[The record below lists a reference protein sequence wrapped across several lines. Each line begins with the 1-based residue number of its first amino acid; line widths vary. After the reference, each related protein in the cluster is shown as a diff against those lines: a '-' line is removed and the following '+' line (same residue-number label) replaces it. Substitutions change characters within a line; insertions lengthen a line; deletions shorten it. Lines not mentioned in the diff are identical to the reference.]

1 MIVMQSAAM
10 AKQKLHPAEKYAYDV
25 IEGRIDACKYVR
37 QAVERYFKD
46 LKTLPKK
53 GYLFDK
59 EKAAAV
65 IQWVP
70 DYCRH
75 YRGAFAGQPLD
86 LLPWQQFI
94 YWQLFGW
101 IDKTGNRR
109 FKYVYVEVPKKN
121 GKTTGFLAPIGLYM
135 LVGDGEPGPEV
146 YFAAGSRDQASI
158 AFKDV
163 RAMITASPEL
173 RAVLQ
178 PLIREIKPT
187 KQCDEHGVDSNFQCY
202 PVSSEAGNLD
212 GKNVY
217 FSGMDEF
224 HIHLTNEVFNIMS
237 SGMISRQ
244 QPVQFTIT
252 TAGHNKSGPCFH
264 YRETCIELLDGVID
278 DDSTLTVIYT
288 VDEGDDW
295 QDEKTWM
302 KANPTLGRGK
312 DMSRMRDEY
321 KQKKLQGSTGVNEF
335 KTKQLNMWVDSAV
348 TWIPDEEIKKC
359 MKPEPL
365 PDLSET
371 PCFVGMDLAATRD
384 ITAVACAWRV
394 DEMIH
399 VRCKYWLPSDVLE
412 ERKSLDEKHPYI
424 QFAQKGLIALTPG
437 NVTDYEFIRRE
448 ISGANSQ
455 NNDFYEGSINSL
467 YQLESVGFDNW
478 NATHLVSQLT
488 NDGIAVNEVRQGF
501 QAMNYPTKQLE
512 KLILS
517 GMIHFGDDPVLRW
530 MFRNVSLE
538 TDSIGNV
545 RPKKKN
551 REKKI
556 DGVVAVIMALS
567 ELFRHETENNNYI
580 PEGYTIKTI

>member
-1 MIVMQSAAM
+1 M
-10 AKQKLHPAEKYAYDV
+10 AKQKLHPAEKYAHDIV
-25 IEGRIDACKYVR
+25 SGRISACKYVR
-37 QAVERYFKD
+37 QAVDRYFRD
-46 LKTLPKK
+46 LKSLPKQ
-53 GYLFDK
+53 GFVFDK
-59 EKAAAV
+59 KKAAAV
-65 IQWVP
+65 IQWVS

-101 IDKTGNRR
+101 VDKYGNRR

-163 RAMITASPEL
+163 RAMISASPEL
-173 RAVLQ
+173 RQVLQ

-187 KQCDEHGVDSNFQCY
+187 KQCAEYGVDNNFQCY

-224 HIHLTNEVFNIMS
+224 HIHITNEVFNIMS

-244 QPVQFTIT
+244 QPIQFTIT
-252 TAGHNKSGPCFH
+252 TAGHNKYGPCYS
-264 YRETCIELLDGVID
+264 YRETCLQILSGGLEDE
-278 DDSTLTVIYT
+278 STLTVIYT
-288 VDEGDDW
+288 PDDGDDW

-312 DMSRMRDEY
+312 DLSRMRDEY

-348 TWIPDEEIKKC
+348 TWIPDEEVKKS

-365 PDLSET
+365 PDMSET

-384 ITAVACAWRV
+384 ITAIACAWRKDGAV
-394 DEMIH
+394 YAR
-399 VRCKYWLPSDVLE
+399 VKYWLPSEVLE
-412 ERKSLDEKHPYI
+412 ERKALNDKHPYI
-424 QFAQKGLIALTPG
+424 QFAKKGLIQLTPG
-437 NVTDYEFIRRE
+437 NVTDYEYIRRD
-448 ISGANSQ
+448 ISGV
-455 NNDFYEGSINSL
+455 NSL
-467 YQLESVGFDNW
+467 QPEFYSESIAGKYQLQSVGFDNW
-478 NATHLVSQLT
+478 NATHLISQLT
-488 NDGIAVNEVRQGF
+488 NDGVTVNEVRQGF

-512 KLILS
+512 QMILS
-517 GMIHFGDDPVLRW
+517 GMIHFGEDPVLRW
-530 MFRNVSLE
+530 MFRNVHLE
-538 TDSIGNV
+538 SDSIGNV

-556 DGVVAVIMALS
+556 DGVMAVIMALS
-567 ELFRHETENNNYI
+567 ELFRFETENNNFI
-580 PEGYTIKTI
+580 PDDYKIRTL

>member
-1 MIVMQSAAM
+1 
-10 AKQKLHPAEKYAYDV
+10 
-25 IEGRIDACKYVR
+25 
-37 QAVERYFKD
+37 
-46 LKTLPKK
+46 
-53 GYLFDK
+53 
-59 EKAAAV
+59 
-65 IQWVP
+65 
-70 DYCRH
+70 
-75 YRGAFAGQPLD
+75 
-86 LLPWQQFI
+86 
-94 YWQLFGW
+94 
-101 IDKTGNRR
+101 
-109 FKYVYVEVPKKN
+109 
-121 GKTTGFLAPIGLYM
+121 
-135 LVGDGEPGPEV
+135 
-146 YFAAGSRDQASI
+146 
-158 AFKDV
+158 
-163 RAMITASPEL
+163 
-173 RAVLQ
+173 
-178 PLIREIKPT
+178 
-187 KQCDEHGVDSNFQCY
+187 
-202 PVSSEAGNLD
+202 
-212 GKNVY
+212 
-217 FSGMDEF
+217 
-224 HIHLTNEVFNIMS
+224 
-237 SGMISRQ
+237 
-244 QPVQFTIT
+244 
-252 TAGHNKSGPCFH
+252 
-264 YRETCIELLDGVID
+264 
-278 DDSTLTVIYT
+278 
-288 VDEGDDW
+288 
-295 QDEKTWM
+295 
-302 KANPTLGRGK
+302 
-312 DMSRMRDEY
+312 
-321 KQKKLQGSTGVNEF
+321 
-335 KTKQLNMWVDSAV
+335 MWVDSAV